1 MSFNKPNFVACF
13 DINYNVQA
21 LALIESIEKNVKD
34 YQFFIF
40 CMDESSF
47 KTIDNLKNK
56 KIKVFLFEDFEDSLL
71 KKLKKQ
77 RKVNEYFWTITPRL
91 PLIIFDNFDQIDQ
104 VTYID
109 TDIFFLKSPD
119 EIYKD
124 FQETKKDILLT
135 KHNYSPKYDKSEI
148 SGKFCV
154 QFLIINRE
162 GYDIIKNWELLCNEW
177 CYDRIEKNRYGDQKY
192 LDDWPEK
199 YKDRIY
205 IVKNRNLFQGPWN
218 ADSTNADEA
227 IVFHFHGLRKIVK
240 NFYLLSRG
248 YNIPHATKIKI
259 YDLYFKI
266 LNKIIFNYRKN
277 LDILTLSNKEKI
289 SLLIDIFL
297 SKFKIKKNYI
307 IKKLSDL

>member
-40 CMDESSF
+40 CMDERSF
-47 KTIDNLKNK
+47 KIIDNLKNK

-77 RKVNEYFWTITPRL
+77 RKANEYFWTITPRL

-109 TDIFFLKSPD
+109 TDIFFLKSPE
-119 EIYKD
+119 EIYSD

-205 IVKNRNLFQGPWN
+205 IVKNRNSFQGPWN

-248 YNIPHATKIKI
+248 YNIPRATKIKI

>member
-77 RKVNEYFWTITPRL
+77 RKANEYFWTITPRL

>member
-1 MSFNKPNFVACF
+1 M
-13 DINYNVQA
+13 
-21 LALIESIEKNVKD
+21 
-34 YQFFIF
+34 
-40 CMDESSF
+40 
-47 KTIDNLKNK
+47 
-56 KIKVFLFEDFEDSLL
+56 
-71 KKLKKQ
+71 
-77 RKVNEYFWTITPRL
+77 
-91 PLIIFDNFDQIDQ
+91 
-104 VTYID
+104 
-109 TDIFFLKSPD
+109 KSPD